1 LKWKTVSD
9 TNINYF
15 IVNQEDT
22 KEEVKDDQERGII
35 KHNDIQEEA
44 DKQDKSVSSL
54 HTEKEETKVTEFEI
68 K

>member
-1 LKWKTVSD
+1 MVSD

-22 KEEVKDDQERGII
+22 KEEVKDDQERGVI
-35 KHNDIQEEA
+35 KHNDMQEEA

-54 HTEKEETKVTEFEI
+54 QTEKEEPKVIEYEI